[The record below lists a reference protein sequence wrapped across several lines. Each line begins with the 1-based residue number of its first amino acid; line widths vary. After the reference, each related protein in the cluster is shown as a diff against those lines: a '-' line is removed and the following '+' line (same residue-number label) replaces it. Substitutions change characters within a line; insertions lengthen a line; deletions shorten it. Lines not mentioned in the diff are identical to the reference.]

1 VLQFYR
7 LDPGS
12 NVSEQSSSSPSPAS
26 ASPSSAALARYA
38 EAPLPTAHGTFTAI
52 VYRHGSATAEEA
64 IALTMGPFPSAAPVF
79 VRVHSECLTGEVFG
93 SLKCDCADQLDQAL
107 AEIGR
112 RGHGVLVYL
121 RQEGRGIG
129 LGNKI
134 RAYALQAAGADTI
147 EANHLLGFDTDL
159 RDFGLAAEILA
170 DLGVARAELHTNNPD
185 KQRALEAHGIAVARL
200 PAHGRVNTHNRRYL
214 ETKQAKLGHEL
225 GALFHPR
232 SWRRASGPR
241 K

>member
-1 VLQFYR
+1 M
-7 LDPGS
+7 D
-12 NVSEQSSSSPSPAS
+12 VSEQE
-26 ASPSSAALARYA
+26 LARYA
-38 EAPLPTAHGTFTAI
+38 EAPLPTAHGTFTAL
-52 VYRHGSATAEEA
+52 VYRLGGEEA
-64 IALTMGPFPSAAPVF
+64 IALTMGAFPTDAPVF
-79 VRVHSECLTGEVFG
+79 VRVHSECLTGEVFA
-93 SLKCDCADQLDQAL
+93 SLKCDCRDQLEQAL

-159 RDFGLAAEILA
+159 RDFRIAARILG
-170 DLGVARAELHTNNPD
+170 DLGVRRVELHTNNPD
-185 KQRALEAHGIAVARL
+185 KRRALEEHGIAVAARL
-200 PAHGRVNTHNRRYL
+200 PAHGQVNNHNRRYL

-225 GALFHPR
+225 GALFEPR
-232 SWRRASGPR
+232 TGWRRASGPR